1 MRDVTKSVSFD
12 ITYGGSTYIDAYK
25 VTKAGFKLKGKI
37 NRFDYN
43 LKWSAKNGADFVV
56 GEEVEINCKI
66 ELNKA

>member
-1 MRDVTKSVSFD
+1 
-12 ITYGGSTYIDAYK
+12 ITYGGTTYVEAYK

-43 LKWSAKNGADFVV
+43 LKWNAKNGADFVV
-56 GEEVEINCKI
+56 GEQVEVNCKV